1 MSGRGY
7 RLVNALTTVA
17 FVLALVLAG
26 LMMVPGLLGLR
37 RYVIVTGS
45 MDPAL
50 PRGSIVYD
58 ELTPVEDLE
67 VGDVIT
73 FVPPPEYHIDQS
85 VTHRIV
91 AIETGAANSN
101 APGEPI
107 IRTQG
112 DANTAPDAWELV
124 LDNPRQPRVAHH
136 LAWIGYVY
144 MALDHRWVQLLVV
157 GLPALLI
164 VIVLVV
170 SLWRLAGEAV
180 LEERAK
186 PQAQG
191 QAPP

>member
-1 MSGRGY
+1 MSGRRY
-7 RLVNALTTVA
+7 RLVNTMTTVA

-37 RYVIVTGS
+37 RYVIATGS
-45 MDPAL
+45 MAPTI
-50 PRGSIVYD
+50 PRGSIIYD

-67 VGDVIT
+67 VGDIIT
-73 FVPPPEYHIDQS
+73 FVPPPEYHIDRS
-85 VTHRIV
+85 VTHRIIS
-91 AIETGAANSN
+91 IETGAANSN
-101 APGEPI
+101 APGERI

-112 DANTAPDAWELV
+112 DANDAPDAWNLV

-136 LAWIGYVY
+136 LPWIGFVY
-144 MALDHRWVQLLVV
+144 LALDHRWVQLLVV

-180 LEERAK
+180 LEERAE
-186 PQAQG
+186 G